1 MNNMNISIT
10 QVFLSLFLFFA
21 LSRVYLRFKGGIL
34 PLVGFFFWSTIF
46 GLAILAILFP
56 GITGRVAQIIGI
68 GRGVDAIIY
77 VSITLLFY
85 LIFRLYIYLEDIK
98 HDITEIVQ
106 KLALKGT
113 KEKNVKKA
121 SPSI

>member
-1 MNNMNISIT
+1 MQVTIT
-10 QVFLSLFLFFA
+10 QVFLATFLLFA
-21 LSRVYLRFKGGIL
+21 LSRVYLRFRGGAL
-34 PLVGFFFWSTIF
+34 SFFGFFFWSTIF
-46 GLAILAILFP
+46 GLAILAVLFP

-106 KLALKGT
+106 KLALKET
-113 KEKNVKKA
+113 QEKKESRVSQK
-121 SPSI
+121 